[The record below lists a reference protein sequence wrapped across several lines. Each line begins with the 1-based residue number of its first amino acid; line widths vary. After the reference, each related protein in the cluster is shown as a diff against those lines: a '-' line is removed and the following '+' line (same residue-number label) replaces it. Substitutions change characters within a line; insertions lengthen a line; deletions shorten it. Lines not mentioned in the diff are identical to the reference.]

1 MEFHVGT
8 DRRHLEIPL
17 PALPVIMVL
26 VIVGEEPSLGM
37 PGFASVIVNAE
48 MVLSPAALTT
58 HRRTSSASILVTSAS
73 FIGAGIVG

>member
-1 MEFHVGT
+1 
-8 DRRHLEIPL
+8 
-17 PALPVIMVL
+17 
-26 VIVGEEPSLGM
+26 M

-58 HRRTSSASILVTSAS
+58 HRRISSAGILVTSAS